1 MSNVAVATTSQ
12 LAADAARELAA
23 AGGNAVDC
31 ALAAALRTAAIR
43 SRLMAMSLFR
53 VQASPPQSVV
63 RALLAFP

>member
-31 ALAAALRTAAIR
+31 ALAAAL
-43 SRLMAMSLFR
+43 AMSLFR